1 MDNLTHMFDCSYT
14 EDVTKKL
21 LNVVRNYIPTASPE
35 DIVSHNLTVSDFITA
50 ADSITAAESRLDRK
64 PKRINYHQ

>member
-1 MDNLTHMFDCSYT
+1 MRSLTFDNLTHMFDCSYT

-21 LNVVRNYIPTASPE
+21 FNVPTASPE
-35 DIVSHNLTVSDFITA
+35 DIVSHNLTA